1 MLRLRLEFTYATL
14 DIYFFFLQFTAN
26 MQNNGRDVRGRG
38 LDISFNISLVS
49 NVSVAQCQVSTASIE
64 AYADILKRKFLSV
77 MVHVDG

>member
-1 MLRLRLEFTYATL
+1 
-14 DIYFFFLQFTAN
+14 

-49 NVSVAQCQVSTASIE
+49 NVSVAQCQVSKASIE
-64 AYADILKRKFLSV
+64 AYADILKRNFLSV

>member
-1 MLRLRLEFTYATL
+1 MLRLRQEFTYATL

-49 NVSVAQCQVSTASIE
+49 NVSVAQCQVSKASIE
-64 AYADILKRKFLSV
+64 AYADILKRNFLSV